1 MDRDFPKFEGSAK
14 HLQKKLTLMCGLVL
28 AATGSQYAAAQEEG
42 ESALAIEEV
51 IVTSRKRQESIQDVP
66 IAVTSIT
73 NQLDNPAIR
82 NLRHIE
88 GLAPNVQVRQSM
100 GRTAGHAI
108 SIRGIGYSND
118 EKSFDPAV
126 GVVYDGIALTTNS
139 GALIDNF
146 DIESIEVMRGP
157 QGTLFGKNTIAGVIS
172 LTRTDPTGELGGSIS
187 GTLGN
192 FGRTDVKAILNFPIV
207 EDVLAVKLFGAS
219 LQDDGYINNV
229 TLNKDVA
236 KQDYLNYG
244 AKFLWTPTD
253 NFTAKLTIETIDDQS
268 DNGAFRNL
276 TGLGG
281 NRAIALQDGYSGG
294 WEPYS
299 PAIVALT
306 ALEGP
311 AATDWRI
318 QAYNDNASYP
328 DIRGEDCLLEN
339 DPGSTATTTS
349 ASKEN
354 LGDMETD
361 AITLQMDYEFSN
373 GSTATYIYGHRD
385 TEELAIWPYSGS
397 ACDFIT
403 VDNQNENDQKSHELR
418 WATSGDNFDL
428 VLGVYQMENSYS
440 QDWFTYDFWEI
451 VRTPELLVSLYGA
464 TPEQVDRLGNDFGQN
479 IYQSQEAKSQAVFG
493 QFDYDITERL
503 EISLGLRYSKDE
515 KDFFARQFCIKADAD
530 RDLQNWGECVH
541 GAQYADDEKTGSWD
555 ESWSKTTGKAGLS
568 YRLSEDVMVYGSY
581 ATGFHSGGFYGKNQ
595 RLVDYAITYD
605 PEEIE
610 SLELGAKMEFLNN
623 RVRLNVAAFSSN
635 VEKLQ
640 AITTL
645 PADDGTAVSVPF
657 NVGEVEYQGFEIEGL
672 ARITDGFTLSGAIG
686 ILDAEY
692 KSFDADLSSTQGGN
706 PVDNSYLKPKQA
718 PDLTVGVTANYT
730 AEAFGGL
737 LLTDLTY
744 SWTDDFYTQE
754 DNDPVS
760 LVESYGKTNLS
771 IAYDRGNYKIAAF
784 VNNIEDNT
792 NWVSRTTSTL
802 ITYGQ
807 QSKGRTYGVE
817 LLVNF

>member
-1 MDRDFPKFEGSAK
+1 
-14 HLQKKLTLMCGLVL
+14 
-28 AATGSQYAAAQEEG
+28 
-42 ESALAIEEV
+42 
-51 IVTSRKRQESIQDVP
+51 
-66 IAVTSIT
+66 
-73 NQLDNPAIR
+73 
-82 NLRHIE
+82 
-88 GLAPNVQVRQSM
+88 
-100 GRTAGHAI
+100 
-108 SIRGIGYSND
+108 
-118 EKSFDPAV
+118 
-126 GVVYDGIALTTNS
+126 
-139 GALIDNF
+139 
-146 DIESIEVMRGP
+146 
-157 QGTLFGKNTIAGVIS
+157 
-172 LTRTDPTGELGGSIS
+172 
-187 GTLGN
+187 
-192 FGRTDVKAILNFPIV
+192 
-207 EDVLAVKLFGAS
+207 
-219 LQDDGYINNV
+219 
-229 TLNKDVA
+229 
-236 KQDYLNYG
+236 
-244 AKFLWTPTD
+244 
-253 NFTAKLTIETIDDQS
+253 
-268 DNGAFRNL
+268 
-276 TGLGG
+276 
-281 NRAIALQDGYSGG
+281 
-294 WEPYS
+294 
-299 PAIVALT
+299 
-306 ALEGP
+306 
-311 AATDWRI
+311 
-318 QAYNDNASYP
+318 
-328 DIRGEDCLLEN
+328 
-339 DPGSTATTTS
+339 
-349 ASKEN
+349 
-354 LGDMETD
+354 
-361 AITLQMDYEFSN
+361 
-373 GSTATYIYGHRD
+373 
-385 TEELAIWPYSGS
+385 
-397 ACDFIT
+397 
-403 VDNQNENDQKSHELR
+403 
-418 WATSGDNFDL
+418 
-428 VLGVYQMENSYS
+428 MENSYS

-451 VRTPELLVSLYGA
+451 VRTPELLVALYGA

-541 GAQYADDEKTGSWD
+541 GAQYADDEKTGNWD

-657 NVGEVEYQGFEIEGL
+657 NVGEVEYQGFEIEGQ

-718 PDLTVGVTANYT
+718 PDLTVGLTANYT

-737 LLTDLTY
+737 VLTDLTY

>member
-1 MDRDFPKFEGSAK
+1 
-14 HLQKKLTLMCGLVL
+14 
-28 AATGSQYAAAQEEG
+28 
-42 ESALAIEEV
+42 
-51 IVTSRKRQESIQDVP
+51 
-66 IAVTSIT
+66 
-73 NQLDNPAIR
+73 
-82 NLRHIE
+82 
-88 GLAPNVQVRQSM
+88 
-100 GRTAGHAI
+100 
-108 SIRGIGYSND
+108 
-118 EKSFDPAV
+118 
-126 GVVYDGIALTTNS
+126 
-139 GALIDNF
+139 
-146 DIESIEVMRGP
+146 
-157 QGTLFGKNTIAGVIS
+157 
-172 LTRTDPTGELGGSIS
+172 
-187 GTLGN
+187 
-192 FGRTDVKAILNFPIV
+192 
-207 EDVLAVKLFGAS
+207 
-219 LQDDGYINNV
+219 
-229 TLNKDVA
+229 
-236 KQDYLNYG
+236 
-244 AKFLWTPTD
+244 
-253 NFTAKLTIETIDDQS
+253 
-268 DNGAFRNL
+268 
-276 TGLGG
+276 
-281 NRAIALQDGYSGG
+281 
-294 WEPYS
+294 
-299 PAIVALT
+299 
-306 ALEGP
+306 
-311 AATDWRI
+311 
-318 QAYNDNASYP
+318 
-328 DIRGEDCLLEN
+328 
-339 DPGSTATTTS
+339 
-349 ASKEN
+349 
-354 LGDMETD
+354 METD

-403 VDNQNENDQKSHELR
+403 IDNQNENDQESHELR

-451 VRTPELLVSLYGA
+451 VRTPELLVALYGA

-493 QFDYDITERL
+493 QFDYDLTERL

-568 YRLSEDVMVYGSY
+568 YRFSEDVMVYGSY

-657 NVGEVEYQGFEIEGL
+657 NVGEVEYQGFEIEGQ

-737 LLTDLTY
+737 ILTDLTY

>member
-1 MDRDFPKFEGSAK
+1 MTTFLLDRVART
-14 HLQKKLTLMCGLVL
+14 KKTRRPLSWVWSL
-28 AATGSQYAAAQEEG
+28 AFAFTHTQFATAQTDEPA
-42 ESALAIEEV
+42 ALAIEEV
-51 IVTSRKRQESIQDVP
+51 IVTSRKRNESIQDVP
-66 IAVTSIT
+66 IAVTSVT
-73 NQLDNPAIR
+73 NQLANPAIR
-82 NLRHIE
+82 NLRDIE
-88 GLAPNVQVRQSM
+88 GLAPNVQIRHSM

-126 GVVYDGIALTTNS
+126 GIVYDGVALTTNS
-139 GALIDNF
+139 GTLIDNF
-146 DIESIEVMRGP
+146 DIEAIEVMRGP

-192 FGRTDVKAILNFPIV
+192 FGRTDVKAVFNFPVI

-219 LQDDGYINNV
+219 LQDDGYIRNV

-244 AKFLWTPTD
+244 AKFLWTPGE
-253 NFTAKLTIETIDDQS
+253 NFTAKLTIEQIDDQS

-276 TGLGG
+276 SGLGG

-299 PAIVALT
+299 PAIVPLT
-306 ALEGP
+306 TAGFRGP
-311 AATDWRI
+311 I
-318 QAYNDNASYP
+318 YQQNASYP
-328 DIRGEDCLLEN
+328 EVSGEGCLLEN
-339 DPGSTATTTS
+339 DPGSTADTTS

-361 AITLQMDYEFSN
+361 AITLQMEYEFSN
-373 GSTATYIYGHRD
+373 GSALTYIYGYRD

-403 VDNQNENDQKSHELR
+403 VDNRNENDQESHELR
-418 WATSGDNFDL
+418 WATSGDRFDL

-440 QDWFTYDFWEI
+440 QDWFTYDFWEL
-451 VRTPELLVSLYGA
+451 VRTPDQLVSLYGA
-464 TPEQVDRLGNDFGQN
+464 TPEQVDRLGTDFGQN
-479 IYQSQEAKSQAVFG
+479 IYQSQEAESQAVFG
-493 QFDYDITERL
+493 QFDFDITERL

-530 RDLQNWGECVH
+530 RDLQNWGQCVH
-541 GAQYADDEKTGSWD
+541 GAKYPDDEKTGNWN
-555 ESWSKTTGKAGLS
+555 ESWSRTTGKAGLA
-568 YRLSEDVMVYGSY
+568 YRLNDDVMLYGSF

-595 RLVDYAITYD
+595 RLVDYAITYE

-610 SLELGAKMEFLNN
+610 SLEVGAKLDLLNN
-623 RVRLNVAAFSSN
+623 RLRLNLAAFSSN
-635 VEKLQ
+635 VEQLQ
-640 AITTL
+640 AVTTL
-645 PADDGTAVSVPF
+645 PAEDGTAVSVPF
-657 NVGEVEYQGFEIEGL
+657 NVGEVEYQGLELEGQ
-672 ARITDGFTLSGAIG
+672 ARITDAFTVTAAVG

-692 KSFDADLSSTQGGN
+692 KSFDADLSGAQGGSFI
-706 PVDNSYLKPKQA
+706 DNSYLKPKQA
-718 PDLTVGVTANYT
+718 PDLTIGVTANYT

-737 LLTDLTY
+737 VLTDLTY

-771 IAYDRGNYKIAAF
+771 IAYDRGNYKISAF

-792 NWVSRTTSTL
+792 NWVSRTSATL

>member
-1 MDRDFPKFEGSAK
+1 MKKVATNFEVFSTK
-14 HLQKKLTLMCGLVL
+14 LHKKLALACGMVV
-28 AATGSQYAAAQEEG
+28 AATGTQIGLAQNEDP
-42 ESALAIEEV
+42 SALAIEEV
-51 IVTSRKRQESIQDVP
+51 IVTSRKRAESIQDVP

-73 NQLDNPAIR
+73 SQLENPAIR
-82 NLRHIE
+82 NLRDIE
-88 GLAPNVQVRQSM
+88 GLAPNVQIRQSM

-126 GVVYDGIALTTNS
+126 GVVYDGVALTTNS

-146 DIESIEVMRGP
+146 DIEAIEVMRGP

-192 FGRTDVKAILNFPIV
+192 FGRTDVKAVVNVPVIK
-207 EDVLAVKLFGAS
+207 DVLAAKFFAAS
-219 LQDDGYINNV
+219 LQDDGYIYNV
-229 TLNKDVA
+229 TLDKDVS

-244 AKFLWTPTD
+244 AKFLWTPSE
-253 NFTAKLTIETIDDQS
+253 NFSAKLTVEKIDDQS

-281 NRAIALQDGYSGG
+281 DRKIALQDGYSGG
-294 WEPYS
+294 WQPYS

-306 ALEGP
+306 SEN
-311 AATDWRI
+311 ATPWRVA
-318 QAYNDNASYP
+318 AYNDNASYP
-328 DIRGEDCLLEN
+328 DIRGDGCLLEN
-339 DPGSTATTTS
+339 DPGSTDSTTS

-354 LGDMETD
+354 IGDMQTD

-373 GSTATYIYGHRD
+373 GSTATYIYGYRD
-385 TEELAIWPYSGS
+385 TEEYAVWPYSGS

-403 VDNQNENDQKSHELR
+403 VDNINENDQESHELR
-418 WATSGDNFDL
+418 WATSSDNYDL
-428 VLGVYQMENSYS
+428 VVGVYQMENSYS
-440 QDWFTYDFWEI
+440 QDWFTYDFWEL

-479 IYQSQEAKSQAVFG
+479 IYQSQDAKSQAVFG

-530 RDLQNWGECVH
+530 RHLQNWDTCVH
-541 GAQYADDEKTGSWD
+541 GAQYSDDEKTGNWD

-568 YRLSEDVMVYGSY
+568 YRLTDDIMVYGSY

-595 RLVDYAITYD
+595 RLVDYAITYE

-610 SLELGAKMEFLNN
+610 SLEMGAKMDFLNN

-635 VEKLQ
+635 VEALQ

-657 NVGEVEYQGFEIEGL
+657 NVGEVEYQGLEIEGQ
-672 ARITDGFTLSGAIG
+672 ARITDAFTISGAIG
-686 ILDAEY
+686 ILDAKY

-706 PVDNSYLKPKQA
+706 PVDNSYLTPKQA
-718 PDLTVGVTANYT
+718 PDLTLGVTASHT
-730 AEAFGGL
+730 ASAFGGL
-737 LLTDLTY
+737 ILTDLTY

-771 IAYDRGNYKIAAF
+771 IAYDRDRYKIAAF

-817 LLVNF
+817 VMVNF